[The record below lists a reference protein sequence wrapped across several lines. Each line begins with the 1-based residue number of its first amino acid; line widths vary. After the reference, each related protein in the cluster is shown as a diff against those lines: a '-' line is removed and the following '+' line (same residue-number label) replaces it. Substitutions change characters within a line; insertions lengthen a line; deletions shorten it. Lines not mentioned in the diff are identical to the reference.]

1 MAASCSTA
9 SEKSSIL
16 YWRCSTRTY
25 ILLPPLTWH
34 HRLAALIRSAD
45 ARHRGLK
52 AIYFGRRCMD
62 HIVMVGTTFIDRW
75 HWIDRCARRAA
86 NIRQPHLE
94 STTRLV
100 PLTIPIRE

>member
-1 MAASCSTA
+1 MLNFVLALQHTDVYFAAAVDMAPQIGRIDTQRRREAP
-9 SEKSSIL
+9 
-16 YWRCSTRTY
+16 R
-25 ILLPPLTWH
+25 
-34 HRLAALIRSAD
+34 
-45 ARHRGLK
+45 AR

-62 HIVMVGTTFIDRW
+62 HLVMVGTTFIDRW
-75 HWIDRCARRAA
+75 HWIDRCARQAA

>member
-1 MAASCSTA
+1 MAASSTA
-9 SEKSSIL
+9 SFVLNFVLALQHADVYFAAAVDMAPQIGRIDTQRRE
-16 YWRCSTRTY
+16 
-25 ILLPPLTWH
+25 PP
-34 HRLAALIRSAD
+34 R
-45 ARHRGLK
+45 AR
-52 AIYFGRRCMD
+52 AIYYFGRGTDR
-62 HIVMVGTTFIDRW
+62 IVMVGTTFIDRW

>member
-9 SEKSSIL
+9 SFVL
-16 YWRCSTRTY
+16 NFV
-25 ILLPPLTWH
+25 
-34 HRLAALIRSAD
+34 LALQHAD
-45 ARHRGLK
+45 VYFAAAVDMAPQIGRIDTQRRREAPRAR
-52 AIYFGRRCMD
+52 AIYFGRRGMD

-100 PLTIPIRE
+100 PLTLPIRE